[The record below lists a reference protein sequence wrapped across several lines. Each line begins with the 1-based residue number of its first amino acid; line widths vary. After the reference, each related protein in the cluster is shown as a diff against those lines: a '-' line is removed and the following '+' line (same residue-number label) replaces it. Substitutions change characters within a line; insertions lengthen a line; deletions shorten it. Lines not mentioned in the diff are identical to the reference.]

1 MTTTSYVIAA
11 GHSAVG
17 QLVAQAQALDGQIVA
32 LVVGTRA
39 VAQKV
44 AQSGVH
50 AVVWLGEPQ
59 TRPAEA
65 FASAVAERI
74 AAQPGHIFATRSATD
89 RVLLGAAAAAVAAPV
104 ITGATKISESDRAT
118 VVDTTICGGIACR
131 RLRFDGPVAVV
142 MDAAPLIVHDAVEIE
157 YVEPALSSV
166 EVVSVECADCESV
179 DLSRARRIV
188 AVGGG
193 LKRREDLFLVEELA
207 KALGA
212 ELGCT
217 RPIAEGLGW
226 LPRDRYIGIS
236 GSHVSPDLYVAV
248 GVSGQLQHM
257 AGCRTAKTVV
267 AINTDPGAPIMGQ
280 SDYSIPGDLY
290 ELVPALTTALRS
302 WSGR

>member
-1 MTTTSYVIAA
+1 VTATGYVIAA

-17 QLVAQAQALDGQIVA
+17 QLVAQARALDSHVVA

-50 AVVWLGEPQ
+50 AVIWLGESQ

-74 AAQPGHIFATRSATD
+74 AAQPGHIFATRTAAD
-89 RVLLGAAAAAVAAPV
+89 RVLLGAAAAAAAAPV
-104 ITGATKISESDRAT
+104 ITGAVKISESAGT
-118 VVDTTICGGIACR
+118 TLVDTTVCGGVACR

-142 MDAAPLIVHDAVEIE
+142 MDAAPLIEHDSVEIE
-157 YVEPALSSV
+157 YVEPVLSSV
-166 EVVSVECADCESV
+166 EVLSVECADSESV

-193 LKRREDLFLVEELA
+193 LKRREDLVLVEELA

-226 LPRDRYIGIS
+226 LPRDRYIGLS
-236 GSHVSPDLYVAV
+236 GSHVSPDLYLAV

-257 AGCRTAKTVV
+257 AGCRTAKIMV

-280 SDYSIPGDLY
+280 SDYLIPGDMY
-290 ELVPALTTALRS
+290 ELVPALTAALRS
-302 WSGR
+302 RSGR